1 MTNVATLMIGQQ
13 LKSGWTIRALKPTLS
28 TGTGGCFS
36 YCFIATNDVGAEAF
50 VKILDIK
57 LDETLDEPLVDL
69 QMRIQ
74 KFTYESDIAL
84 SCADQRLSRVA
95 HAIDRGII
103 SPSGSGNQYPYLLS
117 NERQATFVSN

>member
-1 MTNVATLMIGQQ
+1 MIGQQ

-36 YCFIATNDVGAEAF
+36 YCFLATNDQGEEAF

-69 QMRIQ
+69 QTRIQ

-95 HAIDRGII
+95 HASIGASSVRAVRAINT
-103 SPSGSGNQYPYLLS
+103 PTCCS